1 MKGTGKIEQLDV
13 FTKQLSNLGASKEK
27 HVKKKYNMFASAS
40 FIAIE
45 SATAIKGSNATA
57 IKSNDAL
64 KKNFKRCQIIL
75 IVSKE

>member
-27 HVKKKYNMFASAS
+27 HVKKKYNIIHAS